1 MSTAG
6 VSEVAV
12 VLPADERGAV
22 DTDVVLRGAEGA
34 RAVAVVLATAAASW
48 PGGSEKEVAVDDKV
62 AVRVDDA
69 VVYGTNDDTHCAAST
84 VHARNMALR
93 L

>member
-34 RAVAVVLATAAASW
+34 RAVAVVLATAVASW
-48 PGGSEKEVAVDDKV
+48 PGGSEKEV